1 MEEIYRW
8 KIKGWRWRVEWVD
21 KRRVLY
27 SGADEYRCD
36 RQQEKKTK

>member
-1 MEEIYRW
+1 
-8 KIKGWRWRVEWVD
+8 VD